1 MGAYSARMLAGLFL
15 KDPETIVES
24 LSSSEPSHEGLVSG
38 VRLINFYLNHAAK
51 GLSASRRRS
60 LEKAR
65 KLLSAR
71 LDQAF
76 RVRENEQRKVAQY
89 RKAGSAQIDAFKTR
103 TSSEKS

>member
-1 MGAYSARMLAGLFL
+1 MLTGLFL
-15 KDPETIVES
+15 KDHETIAES
-24 LSSSEPSHEGLVSG
+24 LSSSESSLEGIVAG

-60 LEKAR
+60 LEKAQ

-76 RVRENEQRKVAQY
+76 RERERELQRIAIDRKVGRAPLIEIHA
-89 RKAGSAQIDAFKTR
+89 RPSF
-103 TSSEKS
+103 EKS